1 MKKPGGKS
9 YFVPKLLFRED
20 TGFFIGKM
28 TGFKQVV
35 LYRIATHRPTQPREE
50 IRVSSTE
57 TMGNGVGGG
66 ESCYSGIVKLLPC

>member
-28 TGFKQVV
+28 TGFKQV
-35 LYRIATHRPTQPREE
+35 LPYRDRDTQAYPA
-50 IRVSSTE
+50 
-57 TMGNGVGGG
+57 
-66 ESCYSGIVKLLPC
+66 